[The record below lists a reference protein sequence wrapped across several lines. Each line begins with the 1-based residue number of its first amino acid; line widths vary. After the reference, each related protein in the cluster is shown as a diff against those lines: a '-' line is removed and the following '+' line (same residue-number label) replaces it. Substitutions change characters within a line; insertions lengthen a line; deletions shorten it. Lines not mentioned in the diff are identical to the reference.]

1 MTSTTTKPETL
12 ARSLTCPILYIDEA
26 SYIPYMA
33 KIYGS
38 AQPTLSTAR
47 QQAIKNN
54 YPFFTLIT
62 STPNGTQGD
71 GEWFYKRWE
80 KGLDSDMLF
89 EESDT
94 GIETWKRN
102 DIQNLLDDT
111 SLCNGFIKILYH
123 WSEDS
128 KKNET
133 WYQKQCQELDDQRM
147 INQELDL
154 KFVGTQYCI
163 FDDKILS
170 QIKPIDPVDELRVP
184 ATIVLNAWFN
194 LYRHPTKLDPMDYY
208 LVGVDTA
215 SELKGAY
222 NAIEVFTFREF
233 NQIAEFNYRVGSL
246 NKYGKIVDFFF
257 RWLRSYVG
265 DRIIICFEKN
275 SIGKAP
281 IEDLLETITD
291 INYHQFIYTEK
302 ENYPG
307 ISTTGI
313 SKEFMIGQFIEFLN
327 ENPKGI
333 KSKNLY
339 NQLSSI
345 EKTHSGNIQ
354 SKNFT
359 DMFMACCFC
368 AMVRKKKAL
377 EIGPLLGISNEDLER
392 DNNMIMQNLIKMNNP
407 KNNINTS
414 NSRYYNP
421 FQEPISSDDDL
432 ILHQITSDY
441 RDNLMQEQIKILSDI
456 F

>member
-1 MTSTTTKPETL
+1 M
-12 ARSLTCPILYIDEA
+12 
-26 SYIPYMA
+26 
-33 KIYGS
+33 
-38 AQPTLSTAR
+38 
-47 QQAIKNN
+47 
-54 YPFFTLIT
+54 
-62 STPNGTQGD
+62 NGTQGD
-71 GEWFYKRWE
+71 GEWFFKRWE
-80 KGLDSDMLF
+80 KGLDSDLLF
-89 EESDT
+89 DNNED
-94 GIETWKRN
+94 GIENWKDIN
-102 DIQNLLDDT
+102 IQNMLDDT
-111 SLCNGFIKILYH
+111 NLCNGFIKILYH
-123 WSEDS
+123 WSEDP
-128 KKNET
+128 KKDDI

-170 QIKPIDPVDELRVP
+170 QISPIDIVEQLRVP
-184 ATIVLNAWFN
+184 ATIVPNAWFDIFIK
-194 LYRHPTKLDPMDYY
+194 PEKLDPMDYY
-208 LVGVDTA
+208 LMGVDTA

-222 NAIEVFTFREF
+222 NAIEVFTFRDF
-233 NQIAEFNYRVGSL
+233 NQIAEFNYKVGSL

-257 RWLRSYVG
+257 RWLRSLVG

-333 KSKNLY
+333 KSKKLY

-359 DMFMACCFC
+359 DMFMAACFC

-377 EIGPLLGISNEDLER
+377 EIGPLLGISNDQLNN
-392 DNNMIMQNLIKMNNP
+392 DNRIILQNIIQMNNP
-407 KNNINTS
+407 KNNIIKSEYNQS
-414 NSRYYNP
+414 NMFKEIINS
-421 FQEPISSDDDL
+421 EDDYLLHVTPNDYKDQL
-432 ILHQITSDY
+432 I
-441 RDNLMQEQIKILSDI
+441 QEQIKILSDI